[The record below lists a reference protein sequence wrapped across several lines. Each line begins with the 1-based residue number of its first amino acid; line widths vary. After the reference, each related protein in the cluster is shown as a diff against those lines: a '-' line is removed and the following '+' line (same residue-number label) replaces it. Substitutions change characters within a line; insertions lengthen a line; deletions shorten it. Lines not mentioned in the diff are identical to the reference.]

1 MSTVFIAGSI
11 KIKRLDPLFVER
23 IENVVSE
30 AMNII
35 VGDANGADTS
45 IQKEL
50 LRLGARN
57 VKVYCTGDKSRNNVG
72 SWSEKRVL
80 SSAEPGTRAYF
91 TAKDVEMAASA
102 EFGLMLWDAAST
114 GTLSNVFQL
123 LSRGKKTVVFV
134 NREKRF
140 VNVKERN
147 DVLDLVSVMTDG
159 ARRAADRKIALGTKV
174 SALVNEQIGMSF

>member
-1 MSTVFIAGSI
+1 
-11 KIKRLDPLFVER
+11 
-23 IENVVSE
+23 
-30 AMNII
+30 
-35 VGDANGADTS
+35 
-45 IQKEL
+45 
-50 LRLGARN
+50 
-57 VKVYCTGDKSRNNVG
+57 
-72 SWSEKRVL
+72 
-80 SSAEPGTRAYF
+80 
-91 TAKDVEMAASA
+91 MAASA